1 MFEKPKFS
9 LEEIKDLREELNKLN
24 GEVAIVKTK
33 LEKYNNLPLSEK
45 EATKEFIKLKQE
57 LTDVKNEIS
66 KKVAA
71 DL

>member
-9 LEEIKDLREELNKLN
+9 LEEIKDLHEELNKLN

>member
-9 LEEIKDLREELNKLN
+9 LEEIKNIHEELKKLK
-24 GEVAIVKTK
+24 GEIAIVKTK

-45 EATKEFIKLKQE
+45 EAVKQLTKLKQE

>member
-66 KKVAA
+66 KRVA

>member
-9 LEEIKDLREELNKLN
+9 LEEIKNIHEELNKLK
-24 GEVAIVKTK
+24 GEIAIVKTK

-45 EATKEFIKLKQE
+45 EATKQLTKLKQE

-71 DL
+71 DF

>member
-66 KKVAA
+66 KKVA

>member
-9 LEEIKDLREELNKLN
+9 LEEIKNFQEELNKLE
-24 GEVAIVKTK
+24 GEIAIVKTK

-45 EATKEFIKLKQE
+45 EATKQLAKLKQE
-57 LTDVKNEIS
+57 LADVENEIS